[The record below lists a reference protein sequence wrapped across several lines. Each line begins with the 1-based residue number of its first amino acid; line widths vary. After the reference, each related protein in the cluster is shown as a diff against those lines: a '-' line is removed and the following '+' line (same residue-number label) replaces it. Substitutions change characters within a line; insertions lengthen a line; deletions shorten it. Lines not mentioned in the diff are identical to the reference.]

1 MILAMYILISLIY
14 QLIGHLYYVI
24 VFLNIIFPLLFRL
37 KMVVRDVCGMFME
50 IQALWDDVVKQ

>member
-1 MILAMYILISLIY
+1 MYILISLIY
-14 QLIGHLYYVI
+14 QLIGHLYNVI